1 MAYILID
8 VRGLGSHSGTSNARS
23 AQTSSDGTQTTPHAS
38 AHTGSGITT
47 AQSATTDPLLYS
59 GSVSETAASNNYNAD
74 LYPFLHT
81 STLQQNSNANVQT
94 VSNPTAANS
103 HAGTRPEATSIH
115 SGTSTGTTR
124 TTTTTTD
131 DNQTL
136 IDYTNAAFEAALQ
149 EQQAAQQAEQ
159 RYTSIQQ
166 QPTAATTDP
175 GTNNGGKKW
184 PWIVAAIGAAG
195 LLGYAIFGGKKK
207 KDK

>member
-23 AQTSSDGTQTTPHAS
+23 AQEATAS
-38 AHTGSGITT
+38 LEPPTRTDTT
-47 AQSATTDPLLYS
+47 ANSSHSGSSHSGSSHSSSHTSFDPLLYTTTT
-59 GSVSETAASNNYNAD
+59 GQSVSD
-74 LYPFLHT
+74 
-81 STLQQNSNANVQT
+81 
-94 VSNPTAANS
+94 PTAANS

-115 SGTSTGTTR
+115 SGSSTGTTR

-131 DNQTL
+131 DDQTL

-166 QPTAATTDP
+166 QPTAAMTDP

-195 LLGYAIFGGKKK
+195 LLGYAIFGKKK
-207 KDK
+207 NKKDSR